1 MFFRLVQ
8 ENKKFA
14 KALEK
19 CKHANLGGLSG
30 LETLLVVPVQ
40 RIPRYVLLLREVL
53 KFTPET
59 HADYSQCKEAFA
71 EMEKVAGLINEKKRE
86 YDQQQRLAF
95 VSRSEEEM
103 PIFTCLQ
110 AFFFTVI

>member
-1 MFFRLVQ
+1 MTA

-14 KALEK
+14 RALEK
-19 CKHANLGGLSG
+19 CHHANLNGLSG

-59 HADYSQCKEAFA
+59 HADYAKCRQAFE

-86 YDQQQRLAF
+86 YDQLQRLVF
-95 VSRSEEEM
+95 VSRCDLLLLFVVVGE
-103 PIFTCLQ
+103 
-110 AFFFTVI
+110 